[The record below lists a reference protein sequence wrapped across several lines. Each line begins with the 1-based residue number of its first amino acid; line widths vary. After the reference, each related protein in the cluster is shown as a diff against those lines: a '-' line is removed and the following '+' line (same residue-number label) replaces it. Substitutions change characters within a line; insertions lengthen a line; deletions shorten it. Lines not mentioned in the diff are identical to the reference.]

1 MRKDIV
7 GYNLLG
13 YPFNKKYPPDEKR
26 YGSQYAGYK
35 TSNRETFFYS
45 FAVQGY
51 DVQYIYHGKRYYVMF
66 EPDAVYESDEHFTA
80 QYQKF
85 EDGNDYIEHYVIEGK
100 PLIEIIDE
108 LEDVDPV

>member
-1 MRKDIV
+1 
-7 GYNLLG
+7 
-13 YPFNKKYPPDEKR
+13 
-26 YGSQYAGYK
+26 
-35 TSNRETFFYS
+35 
-45 FAVQGY
+45 
-51 DVQYIYHGKRYYVMF
+51 MF

-85 EDGNDYIEHYVIEGK
+85 EDGNDYIEHYFFEGK